1 MSLRTAPEPVED
13 HAREPTLGRSSVP
26 TADVGTTARPG
37 PAERLRRQ
45 RLIAF
50 AVGVAALL
58 LALHLFAGI
67 LLPFVVAA
75 LIAYLLDP
83 LADRLEA
90 IGMPR
95 GLAAFLL
102 VTGVFAL
109 FVLFLLLFYPLL
121 LAQLTILISR
131 IPDYVGALRVLI
143 TESLLWLADTLGPEV
158 VDRRLRELAVG
169 QAAGM
174 LGWIAGALG
183 TLIGGGARLF
193 TVLALAIVTPVVA
206 FYLLRD
212 WPKMLA
218 AIDGWIPRR
227 YLATTRQI
235 AAEID
240 RVLAA
245 WVRGQAIICLLLGA
259 FYAVALTL
267 AGLEL
272 GLIVGLT
279 AGIISFI
286 PYVGTLT
293 GFVIGI
299 GMAAMQFPTWQDVA
313 VVAAIFV
320 IGHTVE
326 GYIIYP
332 RLLGDRVQLHAVWV
346 IFALFAGGAAFGF
359 LGVLLAVPAAAAIGV
374 IARFWL
380 RRYLASPLFN
390 DRDG

>member
-1 MSLRTAPEPVED
+1 MN
-13 HAREPTLGRSSVP
+13 
-26 TADVGTTARPG
+26 VGTTPPVPDPG
-37 PAERLRRQ
+37 QRLRRQ
-45 RLIAF
+45 RQI
-50 AVGVAALL
+50 ALL
-58 LALHLFAGI
+58 AAIATLLVALHVFAAI

-75 LIAYLLDP
+75 LIAYVLNP
-83 LADRLEA
+83 VADRLEA
-90 IGMPR
+90 IGLPR
-95 GLAAFLL
+95 GLAALLL

-121 LAQLTILISR
+121 LAQLTILVAR
-131 IPDYVGALRVLI
+131 IPDYIGAIRVLI

-158 VDRRLRELAVG
+158 VDRRLRELAVS

-174 LGWIAGALG
+174 LGWIAGALA
-183 TLIGGGARLF
+183 TLIGGGVRLF
-193 TVLALAIVTPVVA
+193 NVVALAVVTPVVA

-212 WPKMLA
+212 WPRM
-218 AIDGWIPRR
+218 IVTVDGWVPRR
-227 YLATTRQI
+227 YVATVRHLAR
-235 AAEID
+235 EID
-240 RVLAA
+240 RILAA
-245 WVRGQAIICLLLGA
+245 WVRGQAIVCLLLGA

-293 GFVIGI
+293 GFLIGV
-299 GMAAMQFPTWQDVA
+299 GMALLQFPTWHDVA
-313 VVAAIFV
+313 VVAAIFM
-320 IGHTVE
+320 IGQTIE

-346 IFALFAGGAAFGF
+346 IFALFAGGTAFGF

-380 RRYLASPLFN
+380 GRYLASPLFH
-390 DRDG
+390 DKDP

>member
-1 MSLRTAPEPVED
+1 MN
-13 HAREPTLGRSSVP
+13 
-26 TADVGTTARPG
+26 VGTTPPPD
-37 PAERLRRQ
+37 PAPKAAPEAADRLRRQ
-45 RLIAF
+45 RQVALAASI
-50 AVGVAALL
+50 AALL
-58 LALHLFAGI
+58 LALHLFAAI

-83 LADRLEA
+83 VAGRLQA
-90 IGMPR
+90 IGVPR
-95 GLAAFLL
+95 GLAALLL

-121 LAQLTILISR
+121 LAQLTILVTR
-131 IPDYVGALRVLI
+131 IPDYIGAVRVLI
-143 TESLLWLADTLGPEV
+143 TDSLLWLADTLGPEV
-158 VDRRLRELAVG
+158 VDRRLRELAVS

-174 LGWIAGALG
+174 LGWIAGAVG
-183 TLIGGGARLF
+183 TLIGGGVRLF
-193 TVLALAIVTPVVA
+193 NVAALAVVTPVVA

-212 WPKMLA
+212 WARMIA
-218 AIDGWIPRR
+218 AVDGWIPRR
-227 YLATTRQI
+227 YVATVRHLAG
-235 AAEID
+235 EID
-240 RVLAA
+240 RILAA
-245 WVRGQAIICLLLGA
+245 WVRGQAIVCLLLGA

-293 GFVIGI
+293 GFLIGV
-299 GMAAMQFPTWQDVA
+299 GMALLQFPTWYDVA
-313 VVAAIFV
+313 VIAGIFMLGQM
-320 IGHTVE
+320 IE

-346 IFALFAGGAAFGF
+346 IFALFAGATAFGF

-374 IARFWL
+374 VARFWL
-380 RRYLASPLFN
+380 RRYLASPLFHAK
-390 DRDG
+390 DP

>member
-1 MSLRTAPEPVED
+1 MSVREQPPIGTPPVTAAPPAVPEG
-13 HAREPTLGRSSVP
+13 EP
-26 TADVGTTARPG
+26 DGT
-37 PAERLRRQ
+37 RRQ
-45 RLIAF
+45 RLIVLGTGF
-50 AVGVAALL
+50 VLL
-58 LALHLFAGI
+58 LIALHVFAAI
-67 LLPFVVAA
+67 MLPFVVAT

-83 LADRLEA
+83 VAGRLGA
-90 IGMPR
+90 LRVPR
-95 GLAAFLL
+95 GVAALLL

-109 FVLFLLLFYPLL
+109 FVMFLLLFYPLL
-121 LAQLTILISR
+121 LAQLTILVSR
-131 IPDYVGALRVLI
+131 IPDYVAAIRVLI

-174 LGWIAGALG
+174 MGWIAGALG

-193 TVLALAIVTPVVA
+193 NVLALAVVTPVVA

-212 WPKMLA
+212 WPRMIA
-218 AIDGWIPRR
+218 TVDGWIPRR
-227 YLATTRQI
+227 YVSTVRTLAT
-235 AAEID
+235 EID
-240 RVLAA
+240 GILSA
-245 WVRGQAIICLLLGA
+245 WVRGQAIVCLLLGA
-259 FYAVALTL
+259 FYAAALTL

-279 AGIISFI
+279 AGVISFI

-293 GFVIGI
+293 GFVIGV
-299 GMAAMQFPTWQDVA
+299 GMALVQFPTWHDVA

-320 IGHTVE
+320 FGQTVE

-380 RRYLASPLFN
+380 RRYLASPLFH
-390 DRDG
+390 DRSP

>member
-1 MSLRTAPEPVED
+1 MSLRIAPDPE
-13 HAREPTLGRSSVP
+13 
-26 TADVGTTARPG
+26 
-37 PAERLRRQ
+37 AERLRRQ
-45 RLIAF
+45 RLVALGI
-50 AVGVAALL
+50 GLAALV
-58 LALHLFAGI
+58 LALHLFSSI

-75 LIAYLLDP
+75 LLAYLLDP
-83 LADRLEA
+83 LADRLESV
-90 IGMPR
+90 GVPR
-95 GLAAFLL
+95 GLAALLL

-121 LAQLTILISR
+121 LAQLAILVSR
-131 IPDYVGALRVLI
+131 IPDYVAALRVLI
-143 TESLLWLADTLGPEV
+143 TDSLLWLADTLGPEV

-174 LGWIAGALG
+174 LGWIAGALAS
-183 TLIGGGARLF
+183 LIGGGARIF
-193 TVLALAIVTPVVA
+193 NVLALAVVTPVVA

-212 WPKMLA
+212 WPRMLA
-218 AIDGWIPRR
+218 TIDSWIPRR
-227 YLATTRQI
+227 YLDTTRML
-235 AAEID
+235 AKEID
-240 RVLAA
+240 RVLSA

-272 GLIVGLT
+272 GLIVGMT
-279 AGIISFI
+279 AGLISFI
-286 PYVGTLT
+286 PYVGTLA
-293 GFVIGI
+293 GFMIGI
-299 GMAAMQFPTWQDVA
+299 GMAAVQFPTWQDVA

-374 IARFWL
+374 VARFWL
-380 RRYLASPLFN
+380 RRYLESALFR
-390 DRDG
+390 DREG

>member
-1 MSLRTAPEPVED
+1 MSLREAPPPVTD
-13 HAREPTLGRSSVP
+13 PGGGQALGP
-26 TADVGTTARPG
+26 DPRPD
-37 PAERLRRQ
+37 ERMRRQ
-45 RLIAF
+45 RLIAL
-50 AVGVAALL
+50 AAGI
-58 LALHLFAGI
+58 ALVLFALYLFASI

-90 IGMPR
+90 VGVPR
-95 GLAAFLL
+95 GLAAILL
-102 VTGVFAL
+102 VAGVFSL

-121 LAQLTILISR
+121 LAQLTILVAR
-131 IPDYVGALRVLI
+131 LPDYVTAIRALI
-143 TESLLWLADTLGPEV
+143 TESLLWLADRLGPEL

-169 QAAGM
+169 QAASM
-174 LGWIAGALG
+174 LGWLAGAVG

-193 TVLALAIVTPVVA
+193 NVAALAVVTPVVA

-212 WPKMLA
+212 WPRMIA
-218 AIDGWIPRR
+218 AIDGWVPRR
-227 YLATTRQI
+227 YLPTVRLLAG
-235 AAEID
+235 EID
-240 RVLAA
+240 RILAA
-245 WVRGQAIICLLLGA
+245 WVRGQAIVCLLLGS

-293 GFVIGI
+293 GFVLGV
-299 GMAAMQFPTWQDVA
+299 GMALAQYATWQEVA

-320 IGHTVE
+320 IGQTVE

-359 LGVLLAVPAAAAIGV
+359 LGILLAVPAAAAIGV

-380 RRYLASPLFN
+380 RRYLASSLFH
-390 DRDG
+390 DRNP

>member
-1 MSLRTAPEPVED
+1 MSVPERP
-13 HAREPTLGRSSVP
+13 REPE
-26 TADVGTTARPG
+26 VGEGTH
-37 PAERLRRQ
+37 RQ
-45 RLIAF
+45 RLILLGAGI
-50 AVGVAALL
+50 ALLL
-58 LALHLFAGI
+58 LALHAFAAI

-83 LADRLEA
+83 LAGRLEA
-90 IGMPR
+90 VRMPR
-95 GLAAFLL
+95 GVAALL
-102 VTGVFAL
+102 LTTGVVAL

-121 LAQLTILISR
+121 LAQLTILVTR
-131 IPDYVGALRVLI
+131 IPEYIGAIRVLI

-183 TLIGGGARLF
+183 ALIGGGARLF
-193 TVLALAIVTPVVA
+193 NVAALAVVTPVVT

-212 WPKMLA
+212 WPRMVT
-218 AIDGWIPRR
+218 AIDGWVPRR
-227 YLATTRQI
+227 YVATVRLLST
-235 AAEID
+235 EID
-240 RVLAA
+240 RILSA
-245 WVRGQAIICLLLGA
+245 WVRGQAIVCLLLGA
-259 FYAVALTL
+259 FYAAALTV

-293 GFVIGI
+293 GFVIGV
-299 GMAAMQFPTWQDVA
+299 GMAAVQFPTWYDVA
-313 VVAAIFV
+313 VVAAIFFV
-320 IGHTVE
+320 GQMVE

-359 LGVLLAVPAAAAIGV
+359 IGVLLAVPAAAAIGV
-374 IARFWL
+374 VARFWL
-380 RRYLASPLFN
+380 RRYLASPLFH
-390 DRDG
+390 DRSP

>member
-1 MSLRTAPEPVED
+1 MSLRE
-13 HAREPTLGRSSVP
+13 
-26 TADVGTTARPG
+26 ARPPLPEDEPPPEAG
-37 PAERLRRQ
+37 LRRQ
-45 RLIAF
+45 RLIAL
-50 AVGVAALL
+50 AAGIVLLL
-58 LALHLFAGI
+58 LALHVFAAI

-90 IGMPR
+90 IGVPR
-95 GLAAFLL
+95 GLAAILL
-102 VTGVFAL
+102 VAGLFSL

-121 LAQLTILISR
+121 LAQLTILVAR
-131 IPDYVGALRVLI
+131 LPDYVTAIRALV
-143 TESLLWLADTLGPEV
+143 TESLLWLADTLGPEL

-174 LGWIAGALG
+174 LGWLATALG
-183 TLIGGGARLF
+183 ALIGGGARLF
-193 TVLALAIVTPVVA
+193 NVLALAVVTPIVA

-212 WPKMLA
+212 WKRMIA
-218 AIDGWIPRR
+218 TIDGWVPRR
-227 YLATTRQI
+227 YLPTVRLLAG
-235 AAEID
+235 EID
-240 RVLAA
+240 RILAA
-245 WVRGQAIICLLLGA
+245 WVRGQAIVCLLLGS

-293 GFVIGI
+293 GFVIGV
-299 GMAAMQFPTWQDVA
+299 GMALLQFSTWQEVA
-313 VVAAIFV
+313 IIAAIFIV
-320 IGHTVE
+320 GQTVE

-332 RLLGDRVQLHAVWV
+332 RLLGDRVQLHAVWI

-359 LGVLLAVPAAAAIGV
+359 LGILLAVPAAAAIGV

-380 RRYLASPLFN
+380 RRYLASPLFH
-390 DRDG
+390 DRTP